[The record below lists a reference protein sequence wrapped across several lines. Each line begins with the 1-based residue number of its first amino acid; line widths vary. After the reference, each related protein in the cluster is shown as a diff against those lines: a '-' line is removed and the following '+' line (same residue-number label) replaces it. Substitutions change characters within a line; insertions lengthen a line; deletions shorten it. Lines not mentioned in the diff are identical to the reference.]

1 MLFFF
6 KRTIK
11 IEKFVRRWIKQSRED
26 MIAILNSEDNII
38 LNSEE
43 FSKSEEN

>member
-11 IEKFVRRWIKQSRED
+11 IGKFVRRWIKQSRED
-26 MIAILNSEDNII
+26 IIAILNSEDNI